1 MSIRGIFF
9 DLYGT
14 LLVYGDMQAAWSDWL
29 SAFYACFQKHGL
41 SISRD
46 EFSRCCDR
54 FFDKEEPPQHQD
66 GLTVFERRIKAL
78 GIELGTEMAPEQ
90 TSIIANTTADAW
102 QKYVTLDREA
112 LPVLKSLNA
121 HKILGLITNFDHPP
135 YVYKILSK
143 YGLNSLFQKIIISA
157 EVGFKKPDPIIF
169 SIALEGTSL
178 QSNEII
184 YIGDTEEDVR
194 GAMAANA
201 KPILIQRE
209 KTWTDNSALDYTIVD
224 TKSSSLS
231 NIIMQNKVSVITKLS
246 ELIAMF

>member
-1 MSIRGIFF
+1 MGIRGIFF

-14 LLVYGDMQAAWSDWL
+14 LLVYGNMQAAWSDWL

-54 FFDKEEPPQHQD
+54 FFDREEPSRHQD
-66 GLTVFERRIKAL
+66 GLTVFERRIKTLGTEL
-78 GIELGTEMAPEQ
+78 GIEMSVEQ
-90 TSIIANTTADAW
+90 TSVIANTTADAW
-102 QKYVTLDREA
+102 QKYVAIDREA
-112 LPVLKSLNA
+112 LPVLKSLNS
-121 HKILGLITNFDHPP
+121 HKTLGLITNFDHPP

-157 EVGFKKPDPIIF
+157 EVGFKKPDPTIF

-178 QSNEII
+178 RSNEII

-194 GAMAANA
+194 GAMAADV

-209 KTWTDNSALDYTIVD
+209 KSRADNSALDYTIDD

-231 NIIMQNKVSVITKLS
+231 NIVMQNKVSVITKLS
-246 ELIAMF
+246 ELTAMF